1 MDYHV
6 TLRGNARDHAEEV
19 VKSLKEVFGD
29 SKHRKKFLT
38 DYWSRIPE
46 SVGTSPQRKK
56 RSKDK
61 GESKH
66 ASPEAKG
73 GSGEE
78 KRKHHRKDKKSKK
91 DKKSSRKHGSGPD
104 FDSDTDST
112 ATSPARSSGRRSSKT
127 SPKSGKGS
135 PSPMAMLGKLANSIL
150 DGSAAEDNEQQK
162 RMLPSL

>member
-6 TLRGNARDHAEEV
+6 TLRGNARDQAEEV
-19 VKSLKEVFGD
+19 VKSLKQVFGD

-73 GSGEE
+73 GEE
-78 KRKHHRKDKKSKK
+78 KRKHRKDKKSKK
-91 DKKSSRKHGSGPD
+91 DKKSSRKHSPRPD
-104 FDSDTDST
+104 FDSDTDS
-112 ATSPARSSGRRSSKT
+112 AAASPARSSGRRSSKA
-127 SPKSGKGS
+127 SPKNGKGS
-135 PSPMAMLGKLANSIL
+135 ASPMAMLGKLANSIL
-150 DGSAAEDNEQQK
+150 DGSAAEDNEQK